1 MWSNPPQDILQ
12 TYAKEISDLKIVFL
26 KYVSDEYLRSL
37 YNGATLTM
45 YPSRSEG
52 FGFPILE
59 SFACGTPVMTCRNSC
74 LQEIGR
80 DVALYVGEDNV
91 DEMVDVMKYFE
102 KNLFNMELFKK
113 LVMKRW
119 KKMYLIHGLKKYM
132 KIHGARFL
140 YGMTCI

>member
-113 LVMKRW
+113 CLTIYCR
-119 KKMYLIHGLKKYM
+119 L
-132 KIHGARFL
+132 FL
-140 YGMTCI
+140 GTKQPLNMWISIQSLYFYS